1 MEKKEIW
8 KLLELLNEYEKETK
22 SWYTWKDIDSY
33 DNCVY
38 WVDCDG
44 ETEIVMYSDLYSK
57 CYGFIQRLVE
67 QDKIELSKVI
77 KLYRKSNEHSINTY
91 PVMYEYSDLERVLML
106 LSISEQP
113 IDLLISL
120 LK

>member
-1 MEKKEIW
+1 LIDDGISDTWIENEWICSKKFW
-8 KLLELLNEYEKETK
+8 
-22 SWYTWKDIDSY
+22 
-33 DNCVY
+33 
-38 WVDCDG
+38 
-44 ETEIVMYSDLYSK
+44 
-57 CYGFIQRLVE
+57 FIKWLVE
-67 QDKIELSKVI
+67 NDKIELSKVI

-113 IDLLISL
+113 IDLLISI